1 MQTKTITTTVEVPI
15 PETIVFPVYA
25 KDESSFYKIINKHA
39 GIRVVLRKNGVE
51 ISTQEFYGSTV
62 TASSYD
68 FLLAGAIHLCTE
80 KEFEDACIE
89 AIAKIQSITLDN

>member
-15 PETIVFPVYA
+15 PETIEFPVYA
-25 KDESSFYKIINKHA
+25 KDETDIFKIVSKQSAVKVSIK
-39 GIRVVLRKNGVE
+39 KNSTE
-51 ISTQEFYGSTV
+51 IYVQDFSGSTI
-62 TASSYD
+62 TASAYD
-68 FLLAGAIHLCTE
+68 FLLAGEIHLCTE